1 MKDSLLN
8 MLMIFFENGLA
19 QITQNNTQNS
29 NNITVVDDHPSQANT
44 DNDTQSL
51 IIKPAMTT
59 STRVFTSA
67 ERIKFTKASYQF
79 LTRMLLWEV
88 IASENIE
95 LIINQLMLSE
105 SRYVTLQETKW
116 TAHNILAEKLDSAQL
131 AFLDLVLYQK
141 EDEVPLH

>member
-1 MKDSLLN
+1 MKDSLLD

-19 QITQNNTQNS
+19 QITQNNTQHS
-29 NNITVVDDHPSQANT
+29 NKVSAVDDNLSQANT
-44 DNDTQSL
+44 DNSVQSL

-59 STRVFTSA
+59 STRVFTST

-79 LTRMLLWEV
+79 LTRMLLWGI

-116 TAHNILAEKLDSAQL
+116 TAHNILAEKLDTAQL
-131 AFLDLVLYQK
+131 AFLDLVLYHK